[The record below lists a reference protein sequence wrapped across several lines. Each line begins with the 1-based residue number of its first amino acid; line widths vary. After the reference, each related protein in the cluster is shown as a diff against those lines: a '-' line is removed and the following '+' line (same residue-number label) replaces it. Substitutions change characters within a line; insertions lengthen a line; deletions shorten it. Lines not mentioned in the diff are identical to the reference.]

1 MQIDLVHVLFEYI
14 FKYFVHKFK
23 NLQIFFNGEN
33 TDLIFSSWIS
43 NLNVKVNFKIS

>member
-23 NLQIFFNGEN
+23 NLQIFLMEK
-33 TDLIFSSWIS
+33 TQI
-43 NLNVKVNFKIS
+43 